1 MKIIV
6 AGGHGKI
13 GLLLTR
19 LLSDAGHEV
28 LSLIRNPDHGADVE
42 AVGGQPAV
50 ADLEAISSADL
61 TKLVGAADVA
71 VFAAGAGPGSDSRRK
86 EAVDYQ
92 GAIKLIS
99 ASLQAGIQHYVMIS
113 AKKADAEHTGDE
125 VFDIYLRAKGK
136 ADQAL
141 KASGL
146 PFTVVAPTTLTDDE
160 PSHTV
165 TLGESADGGHI
176 SRADVA
182 ETVAALIEART
193 PANKRL
199 ELTAG
204 TTPIAEA
211 VAALSTP
218 AG

>member
-1 MKIIV
+1 MKIVI
-6 AGGHGKI
+6 AGGRGKI

-19 LLSDAGHEV
+19 LLSEAGHEV
-28 LSLIRNPDHGADVE
+28 LSLIRNPDQSPDVE
-42 AVGGQPAV
+42 AVGGHPAV

-61 TKLVGAADVA
+61 IKLIGHADVA

-99 ASLQAGIQHYVMIS
+99 ASLQVGVEHYVMIS

-141 KASGL
+141 RASGV

-160 PSHTV
+160 PAHTV
-165 TLGESADGGHI
+165 TLGESAEGGNI

-182 ETVAALIEART
+182 ETVAAIIEERK
-193 PANKRL
+193 PANQRL

-204 TTPIAEA
+204 PTPIAEA
-211 VAALSTP
+211 VAALSTLT
-218 AG
+218 G

>member
-1 MKIIV
+1 MKIVIV
-6 AGGHGKI
+6 GGHGKI

-19 LLSDAGHEV
+19 LLAGAGHEV
-28 LSLIRNPDHGADVE
+28 RSLIRNPDHAADVE
-42 AVGGQPAV
+42 GVGGRPAV
-50 ADLEAISSADL
+50 ADLEAITSLDL
-61 TKLVGAADVA
+61 IKLIGEADVA

-86 EAVDYQ
+86 KAVDYQ

-99 ASLQAGIQHYVMIS
+99 AALQTGVQHYMMIS

-136 ADQAL
+136 ADLTL

-146 PFTVVAPTTLTDDE
+146 PFTVVAPTTLTNDE
-160 PSHTV
+160 PSGTV
-165 TLGESADGGHI
+165 TLGETAEGGNI

-182 ETVAALIEART
+182 ATVAALVET
-193 PANKRL
+193 GKPQNQRL

-204 TTPIAEA
+204 STPIEEA
-211 VAALSTP
+211 VAALQ
-218 AG
+218 